1 MKIAKL
7 ILDYQN
13 RSLTENVLKIF
24 PDAIVVNQGNNY
36 SYNNEIRLEENK
48 GFTLGWNLAIQRIL
62 DDYDSFW
69 LMNNDI
75 VTGSE
80 CITELEKVLESHP
93 RLGIVSPYCN
103 SPHSLMHKK
112 TQNSLRYTPFVEFV
126 CPAIR
131 KEVFA
136 KIGYFDEVFSK
147 GWGVEFDYCWKA
159 RRNGFSVG
167 VYDLVGVNHLEH
179 STIDKVGRE
188 DYFSQA
194 AYEMNTYLAEKYGNE
209 WKAKLEE
216 MIALNMVVCNEGNR
230 LEEMIDYHRNLVD
243 EIVIAVQES
252 DDNTL
257 DLAYQLAD
265 TVIPTKRSGYC
276 ESDRSI
282 VSTSTNSEWQL
293 VLDADEYLTED
304 FINVMR
310 EKKEH
315 LGYRLT
321 RRLIEDGIFR
331 FEGDMQHRFFH
342 KSNVKFLDELH
353 TEPQAKD
360 WNWVTNYPF
369 VSINHIKTLDE
380 TIADEQRYQHLLET
394 TLRND
399 PLRERKM
406 KLNIHL

>member
-1 MKIAKL
+1 MRIAKL

-13 RSLTENVLKIF
+13 RELTENLLATF
-24 PDAIVVNQGNNY
+24 PDAIVINQGNDY
-36 SYNNEIRLEENK
+36 SYRNEIRLDENV
-48 GFTLGWNLAIQRIL
+48 GFTKGWNLGIQRIF

-69 LMNNDI
+69 IMNSDI
-75 VTGSE
+75 Q
-80 CITELEKVLESHP
+80 TEAVCFDKLKEVLESHP

-103 SPHSLMHKK
+103 SPHALMHRQ
-112 TQNSLRYTPFVEFV
+112 TQTWLRYTSFVEFV
-126 CPAIR
+126 CPIIR
-131 KEVFA
+131 KEVIS
-136 KIGYFDEVFSK
+136 KIGYLDESFIK
-147 GWGVEFDYCWKA
+147 GWGVEYDYCWRT
-159 RRNGFSVG
+159 RRNGYSVG

-179 STIDKVGRE
+179 ATIDKVGRE

-194 AYEMNTYLAEKYGNE
+194 AYEMNTYLSEKYGNT
-209 WKAKLEE
+209 WKSKIEE
-216 MIALNMVVCNEGNR
+216 MIALNMVVCNEGSR

-282 VSTSTNSEWQL
+282 VSMSTNSDWQL

-304 FINVMR
+304 FIKVMR

-342 KSNVKFLDELH
+342 KSNVRFLDELH

-360 WNWVTNYPF
+360 WNWVTSYPF
-369 VSINHIKTLDE
+369 ISINHIKTLDE
-380 TIADEQRYQHLLET
+380 TIADEKRYQNLLET
-394 TLRND
+394 TLRSD
-399 PLRERKM
+399 PLRDRKM